1 MSSSITNDDVK
12 KLAKLSAL
20 HVDDSEVAHLQQEL
34 NHILEYVEQLEQV
47 DTEDVEPTYQ
57 VIGGMTTVTRSDEV
71 IDYGVSRD
79 EMLKNAPK
87 QRDGQIEV
95 PRVIE

>member
-1 MSSSITNDDVK
+1 MSSSISIEDVK

-20 HVDDSEVAHLQQEL
+20 HISDDDVSNLQTEL
-34 NHILEYVEQLEQV
+34 NHILEYVDQLNSV
-47 DTEDVEPTYQ
+47 DTEGVEPTYQ
-57 VIGGMTTVTRSDEV
+57 VIGGLTTITRPDEV
-71 IDYGVSRD
+71 IDYGVST
-79 EMLKNAPK
+79 EELLKNAPK